1 MKMIFHN
8 QKGFTLVE
16 VLIALL
22 IVSIAFSA
30 ILFSVNQNVRTELRL
45 EEKIAAT
52 WVAEDV
58 ISRAQLG
65 LLKANNGVQSSL
77 NKEWGWQLR
86 TKSTQGAYVQE
97 IEVTILDTQ
106 KNTVLVS
113 TGYIGTSR
121 AK

>member
-1 MKMIFHN
+1 MKMNFHN
-8 QKGFTLVE
+8 QRGFTLVE

-45 EEKIAAT
+45 EEKIAAM
-52 WVAEDV
+52 WVTEDV

-65 LLKANNGVQSSL
+65 LLKANNGVQASL

-86 TKSTQGAYVQE
+86 TRATQNAYVQE
-97 IEVTILDTQ
+97 IEVTILDPQ
-106 KNTVLVS
+106 KNTISVS
-113 TGYIGTSR
+113 TGYIGTSH
-121 AK
+121 AQ